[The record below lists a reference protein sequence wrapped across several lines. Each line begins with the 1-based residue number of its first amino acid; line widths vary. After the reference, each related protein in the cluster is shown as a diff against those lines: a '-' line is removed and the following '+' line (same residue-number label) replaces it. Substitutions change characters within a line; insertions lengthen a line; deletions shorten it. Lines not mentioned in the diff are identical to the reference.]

1 MKIKKQVGTILSNEK
16 GFVLPVGLMFLAIIA
31 ILGTTAVII
40 TTTDLKI
47 GSNYKASEQ
56 AFYAAEA
63 GIEEARAR
71 LHSNAANPIN
81 DGHPT
86 SSQWWAYIGADVKA
100 HGKGWD
106 TGNPMHVKV
115 NSLQLDLDYVV
126 TIRHQTDA
134 SGNVLYWYDSDGD
147 GDNEPN
153 TITGENIYVITSYG
167 YSGTSTKTIEVEVS
181 KNPGPPIKA
190 ALYARGDVTGNG
202 TALSVDGNDN
212 CGAVAA
218 KSSIYTL
225 SPSTTTLNGTPVLS
239 PTGPEQ
245 GTNDINILASINNL
259 RASTTVVITE
269 DENNALYGNAGNFVT
284 CYSNTSDPFNVN
296 GLSLSGVTGFGILL
310 IEGNLI
316 LGGGFN
322 WNGLIL
328 VTGTLVFNGGG
339 KGVNVQGAVLANQ
352 TIDINGGV
360 DIKYD
365 SCMVEESLN
374 GPSLNIISWKESY

>member
-1 MKIKKQVGTILSNEK
+1 MLAIKMIYNNEK

-47 GSNYKASEQ
+47 GSNYRASEL

-71 LHSNAANPIN
+71 LHNNAANPII
-81 DGHPT
+81 DGYPA
-86 SSQWWAYIGADVKA
+86 SSQWYAYIGADVKA
-100 HGKGWD
+100 QGKGWD

-115 NSLQLDLDYVV
+115 SSLQFDLDYVV

-134 SGNVLYWYDSDGD
+134 FGNVLYWHDSDGD
-147 GDNEPN
+147 GVNEPN
-153 TITGENIYVITSYG
+153 TAIGENIYFVTSYG
-167 YSGTSTKTIEVEVS
+167 YSGTSSKIIEVEMAR
-181 KNPGPPIKA
+181 NPGPLINA

-212 CGAVAA
+212 CGAATA
-218 KSSIYTL
+218 KNSIYTL
-225 SPSTTTLNGTPVLS
+225 SPATTTLSGSPVVG

-245 GTNDINILASINNL
+245 GTTNIDILAAINNL
-259 RASTTVVITE
+259 RASTTVVITD
-269 DENNALYGNAGNFVT
+269 DESNALYGDTDNFVT
-284 CYSNTSDPFNVN
+284 CYSNTSDPYNVN
-296 GLSLSGVTGFGILL
+296 GLSLSNVTGFGTLL
-310 IEGNLI
+310 IEGDLT

-339 KGVNVQGAVLANQ
+339 LGVNIQGAVLANQ

-360 DIKYD
+360 DVKYD
-365 SCMVEESLN
+365 SCMVDKSISILSV
-374 GPSLNIISWKESY
+374 GIIRWKESY